1 MEALTR
7 RKPHNIRLFAYVPF
21 INVTNSNLVFLRFW
35 TDREEAASLR
45 VEQVGIQRKISI
57 QRFLSSGIQGPW
69 ESSEDARKLKEQ
81 SEVFK
86 LEHTLVKKQSQKLQ
100 KSPRDP
106 LYQSMKAGMAFV
118 KLYISSPKGLGLKV
132 KGTERDNSVQSNFR
146 RELIQSYNV
155 AHPDSDRGALWCA
168 VTKRWVEV
176 EATTAAHIFAYHNG
190 EDTMDAIYGPE
201 PAGSELFSSLNG
213 LILST
218 TAEQRFDK
226 GQFVIVPA
234 LSDNATADQV
244 EDWQNS
250 TTKDYKIRV
259 VDAEAA
265 NMRMFISPES
275 PKRWVDLDNET
286 VEFRGDF
293 RPRAR
298 YLYFHFVCS
307 MIRRAWNKEKK
318 ERVLVDQLGKKF
330 WGTPGPYMRQ
340 AMLKAFVTEVGHD
353 FEDLLEG
360 TEHSKDED
368 QEQDDTALAAAAEQ
382 IYFSN
387 QRESS
392 ENLDSD
398 SDSDSDSDDEET
410 LV

>member
-1 MEALTR
+1 M
-7 RKPHNIRLFAYVPF
+7 
-21 INVTNSNLVFLRFW
+21 
-35 TDREEAASLR
+35 R
-45 VEQVGIQRKISI
+45 VQQVEIQRKISI
-57 QRFLSSGIQGPW
+57 QKFLKSGIQGPW
-69 ESSEDARKLKEQ
+69 KSSADARKLKEQ
-81 SEVFK
+81 TEVFK
-86 LEHTLVKKQSQKLQ
+86 LEQNLVKKQSQKLR
-100 KSPRDP
+100 KSRKDP
-106 LYQSMKAGMAFV
+106 LYQSMKAGIAFV
-118 KLYISSPKGLGLKV
+118 KLYISSPKGLGLKI

-146 RELIQSYNV
+146 RELIESYNV

-168 VTKRWVEV
+168 VTRRWVDV
-176 EATTAAHIFAYHNG
+176 ESSTAAHIFAYHNG
-190 EDTMDAIYGPE
+190 EDTMDAIFGTE
-201 PAGSELFSSLNG
+201 PAGSELFSPLNG
-213 LILST
+213 LILSN

-226 GQFVIVPA
+226 MQFVIVPA
-234 LSDNATADQV
+234 LSDNATSDQI
-244 EDWQNS
+244 EDWQNA
-250 TTKDYKIRV
+250 TTKDYRIRI
-259 VDAEAA
+259 VDDEAA

-275 PKRWVDLDNET
+275 SKRWVDLDDEI

-360 TEHSKDED
+360 TEHGKDEG

-387 QRESS
+387 QRENP
-392 ENLDSD
+392 ENL
-398 SDSDSDSDDEET
+398 DSDSDSDDEET